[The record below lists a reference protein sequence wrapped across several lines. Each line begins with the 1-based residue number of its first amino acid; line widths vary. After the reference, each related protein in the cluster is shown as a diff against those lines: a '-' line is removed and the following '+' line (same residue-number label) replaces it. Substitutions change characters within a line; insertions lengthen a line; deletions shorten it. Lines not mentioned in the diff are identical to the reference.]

1 MFSNKLRHS
10 GKAKKNFGKPY
21 APFPFSHFHKHNTSM
36 SRSPQALFPSHSMRY
51 VTRVRIKKKSG
62 TTAAFLSHIHTVAY
76 T

>member
-1 MFSNKLRHS
+1 MFFNKLRHS
-10 GKAKKNFGKPY
+10 GKAKKIFGKPY

-36 SRSPQALFPSHSMRY
+36 SRSPQALFPPRRMRY

>member
-1 MFSNKLRHS
+1 MFSNKLRHR
-10 GKAKKNFGKPY
+10 GNARNIFPTTTR
-21 APFPFSHFHKHNTSM
+21 ALPFLHIQENNECHGH
-36 SRSPQALFPSHSMRY
+36 SPQALFPSHSMRY

>member
-10 GKAKKNFGKPY
+10 GNARNIFPTTIR
-21 APFPFSHFHKHNTSM
+21 AHPFLHIQENNACH
-36 SRSPQALFPSHSMRY
+36 SRSPQALFPPHSMRY